1 MLNFIQMLEM
11 GDEIK
16 TWKVRSVKHKV
27 AMVLIIDGV
36 SFSYNVDDGIVFSGT
51 VSYVQKLKVRLV
63 KCYGVSLEPIINEYR
78 KDDGNSI

>member
-1 MLNFIQMLEM
+1 M

-51 VSYVQKLKVRLV
+51 VFTTSY
-63 KCYGVSLEPIINEYR
+63 Y
-78 KDDGNSI
+78 SIFCE